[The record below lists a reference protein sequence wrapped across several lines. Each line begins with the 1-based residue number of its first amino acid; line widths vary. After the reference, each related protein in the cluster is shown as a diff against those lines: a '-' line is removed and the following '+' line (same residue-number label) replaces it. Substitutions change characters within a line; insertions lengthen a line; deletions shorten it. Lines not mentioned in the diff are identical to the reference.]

1 MQQNLIA
8 PPHVAAKRAWAV
20 LAESST
26 GIGSS
31 SSTLCCSTATPQGA
45 EMSPNCRTGHPNVA
59 LSPTQTLQL
68 PPSQQIPLS
77 RISPCSQA
85 RQSELLT
92 QRLMD

>member
-26 GIGSS
+26 GIRSS

-45 EMSPNCRTGHPNVA
+45 EMSPNCRTGHPSSFISYMNPPA
-59 LSPTQTLQL
+59 PTL
-68 PPSQQIPLS
+68 PANPPEQ
-77 RISPCSQA
+77 
-85 RQSELLT
+85 
-92 QRLMD
+92 D